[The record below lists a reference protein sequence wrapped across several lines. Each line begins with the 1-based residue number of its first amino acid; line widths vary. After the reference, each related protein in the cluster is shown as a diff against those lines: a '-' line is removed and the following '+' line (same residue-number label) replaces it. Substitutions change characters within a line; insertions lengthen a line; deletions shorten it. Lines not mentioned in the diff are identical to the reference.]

1 MSGVAPPEDATGDVA
16 VTLVT
21 LPEAVELTVWLGHVP
36 VMLTLVPATRLGL
49 DVPVPPLATANVPPK
64 VTAPVVAVEGVS
76 PVEPALKELTP
87 EVDKTTVFRLPVLS
101 RTCQALPCV

>member
-1 MSGVAPPEDATGDVA
+1 MSGVVPPEDAIGDVA
-16 VTLVT
+16 VTLATPPV
-21 LPEAVELTVWLGHVP
+21 PVELIVWLGHVP

-49 DVPVPPLATANVPPK
+49 DVPVPPLATAYVPPK
-64 VTAPVVAVEGVS
+64 VTAPVVAVEGVM

-87 EVDKTTVFRLPVLS
+87 EVDKTTVFKLPVSS